1 MSGLLAGK
9 IWQSN
14 LDGSIKPLA
23 ACLAD
28 IANDDGTSIFPS
40 VEYLAWLLG
49 KEPRS
54 VQRGM
59 KKLRE
64 MGVLTTVAH
73 AKGGRNNPTEYRL
86 MEKKLP
92 ERPEWKETR
101 RRRVKGDKMSKSTE
115 GSPELKDDAQD
126 AQRVTSDPERVTLWQ
141 EKDDTS
147 DTRSVSDPLVEPSGE
162 PPSNTTSKGTRVPND
177 FTVTARMK
185 AWAATECPDVIVKT
199 GRDEAFID
207 YWKGIPGRAGRKTDW
222 EATWRNR
229 QRTLQER
236 AQRGAYATT
245 RPPRGRD
252 QSSNDFE
259 FVPKSRT

>member
-9 IWQSN
+9 VWQSN

-28 IANDDGTSIFPS
+28 IANDDGTSIYPS

-64 MGVLTTVAH
+64 MGVLTIVAH
-73 AKGGRNNPTEYRL
+73 AKGGRSNPTEYQL
-86 MEKKLP
+86 MEKALP
-92 ERPEWKETR
+92 KRPEWKETR
-101 RRRVKGDKMSKSTE
+101 HRRAKGDKISKSTE

-126 AQRVTSDPERVTLWQ
+126 AQRETSPPERVTLWQ
-141 EKDDTS
+141 EKGDAS
-147 DTRSVSDPLVEPSGE
+147 DTRSVSDPLVEPPEE
-162 PPSNTTSKGTRVPND
+162 PTTTSTVKGTRVPED
-177 FTVTARMK
+177 FTVTESMK
-185 AWAATECPDVIVKT
+185 AWAAKECPDVIVTT

-207 YWKGIPGRAGRKTDW
+207 YWKGIPGAAGRKLDW

-245 RPPRGRD
+245 KPPRGRS
-252 QSSNDFE
+252 QPSNDFE